1 MDNETFHGTD
11 DLQIC
16 FKEGLPHVMKIA
28 NKAEYKR
35 ATQFLSVLAERGS
48 PQHQNIIPIEPVVN
62 KLKYFIFM
70 PLYPITLVHL
80 PFLPPE
86 VA

>member
-1 MDNETFHGTD
+1 
-11 DLQIC
+11 
-16 FKEGLPHVMKIA
+16 MKIA
-28 NKAEYKR
+28 NEVEYRR
-35 ATQFLSVLAERGS
+35 ATKFLSVLAERGS
-48 PQHQNIIPIEPVVN
+48 TMHQNIIPIEPVVN